1 MKYKLINGTVIA
13 DDVLD
18 SNRYLTRLAIIVGS
32 DCDKNISDEN
42 QLLNAGE
49 FRWDII
55 PVDCIDH
62 KKDIYAV
69 QLPDGTIEAI
79 LVDEELKK
87 ALANNVLQCDC
98 NYNEKLLVN
107 IVALLLSIE
116 TLNARNAY
124 TIWSML
130 MKQKAI
136 PVSCCH

>member
-13 DDVLD
+13 EGVLD
-18 SNRYLTRLAIIVGS
+18 RNRYLTRLAILVGS
-32 DCDKNISDEN
+32 DCDKNISEDN
-42 QLLNAGE
+42 QLLKAGE

-55 PVDCIDH
+55 PTDCIDH
-62 KKDIYAV
+62 KRDIYAV
-69 QLPDGTIEAI
+69 QLSDGTIEAI
-79 LVDEELKK
+79 LVDEELNKS
-87 ALANNVLQCDC
+87 LAQNVLLCDC

-124 TIWSML
+124 TIWTML